1 MAAVAASICWAG
13 AARRA
18 GNRRARAAWR
28 YQSAACALWALGAVV
43 WLAGL
48 APLGGVGRAGF
59 LALAAAGLVL
69 PLAGLLLPLTRAVL
83 SGFAGGRALTAFR
96 AGERAVPA
104 WFLGGVLAI
113 GAAGLDAGRGAG
125 SAGLGW
131 LLGFGCLAMAA
142 HSYRGTAGDAARRQ
156 ALARLVASEREL
168 VDLAGHAPPAGR
180 PSSGRPPAGVRPG
193 AVLMVDD
200 DAIFEAKRDGRPGIP
215 AP

>member
-28 YQSAACALWALGAVV
+28 YQSAACALWALGAIA
-43 WLAGL
+43 WLAGV
-48 APLGGVGRAGF
+48 APLGGASL
-59 LALAAAGLVL
+59 LALAAAGLGL
-69 PLAGLLLPLTRAVL
+69 PLAGLVLPLARAVL
-83 SGFAGGRALTAFR
+83 SGFSGGRARTAFR

-104 WFLGGVLAI
+104 WFLGGLLAI

-142 HSYRGTAGDAARRQ
+142 HSYRGTAGEAARRE
-156 ALARLVASEREL
+156 ALARLMASEREL
-168 VDLAGHAPPAGR
+168 IDLAGHAPPAGR
-180 PSSGRPPAGVRPG
+180 PSSGRPPAGAHSG

-200 DAIFEAKRDGRPGIP
+200 DAIFEAKRDGRPGVP